1 MNATM
6 DDLLIIIGRQAVQI
20 ALLEAELELR
30 GRAVEEVER
39 DTLTQEEI
47 DEIKRV
53 FDEGR

>member
-30 GRAVEEVER
+30 VREEEPIEHVA
-39 DTLTQEEI
+39 LTSEDQEAI
-47 DEIKRV
+47 RKA
-53 FDEGR
+53 FA